1 MPLPPG
7 WSASAAITTR
17 STMPWRGHVWRDHA
31 RRFSATS
38 PDGSLIFSGR
48 YNRGRDSLL
57 PAHEIWSA
65 LYFALAPE
73 IALEEVSRHLVSGVP
88 KQVQDLLARNPAMPP
103 EELGETAHVLLSG
116 LNARLLSEISVEL
129 SDVLDCRDVEAMGL
143 KPPDVEPADLFHDTD
158 FTVGQ
163 ELGAAIVARGH
174 EAMLIPSATRL
185 GDNLIVFPTNLQPR
199 SRIQFVGS
207 RSPSS
212 YVDRR

>member
-7 WSASAAITTR
+7 WSASVALTTR
-17 STMPWRGHVWRDHA
+17 AIMPWCGHVWRDHA

-38 PDGSLIFSGR
+38 PDGSLVFSGR
-48 YNRGRDSLL
+48 YNRGRDLLL
-57 PAHEIWSA
+57 PAPELWPA

-88 KQVQDLLARNPAMPP
+88 TQVQDLLARNPALTPA
-103 EELGETAHVLLSG
+103 ELGETTHVLLSG

-143 KPPDVEPADLFHDTD
+143 KPPGIEPADLFHDTD
-158 FTVGQ
+158 FSVGQ